1 MFSLYLPEPRTKSKG
16 RFIIEYMKTKDLGDV
31 AAKLQFLSH
40 GDKLSQFR
48 LGTNT
53 SNVPNILIEYKLKG
67 VNLDIES
74 SRDICFPEPKLWL
87 FVKCLLYLTCCKCIK
102 K

>member
-1 MFSLYLPEPRTKSKG
+1 MSANVTCLAYTFQNREQSQKG

-31 AAKLQFLSH
+31 AAQLQFLSH
-40 GDKLSQFR
+40 GDKLSQFQ

-74 SRDICFPEPKLWL
+74 SRD
-87 FVKCLLYLTCCKCIK
+87 V
-102 K
+102 